1 VEDFKV
7 EELVAF
13 VEHATIATNQVIRLA
28 IVPKE
33 AKFVITAIRL
43 DIFPAIVPNLPR
55 AKLVIAAAKLG
66 ISPGSVLSR
75 MALLNKVEE
84 CAVLDPIATNV
95 ARLDIS
101 PATAP

>member
-7 EELVAF
+7 VELVAF

-66 ISPGSVLSR
+66 ISRGSVLSR
-75 MALLNKVEE
+75 MALLKVEE